1 MNLATEALTLN
12 HPTAPV
18 SGWHLFKDKRVIVFG
33 LPGAFTP
40 TCSSKQLPG
49 YEAMYDQFLEKGID
63 EIYCVS
69 VNDGFVMH
77 AWAKEHTD
85 GFKVKCIAD
94 GNGELT
100 RRLGMLVEKT
110 NLGFG
115 MRSWRYAAVINNGIV
130 ETMFAEEGIE
140 DNHGED
146 PYVVSTPEN
155 VYEKL

>member
-1 MNLATEALTLN
+1 MNLTSPEFYLN
-12 HPTAPV
+12 QPMDPR
-18 SGWHLFKDKRVIVFG
+18 SGWDLFKEKKVIVFG

-69 VNDGFVMH
+69 VNDGFVMR
-77 AWAKEHTD
+77 AWAKQHTD

-94 GNGELT
+94 GNGEFT
-100 RRLGMLVEKT
+100 RKMGMLVDKT

-115 MRSWRYAAVINNGIV
+115 MRSWRYAVVINNGIV
-130 ETMFAEEGIE
+130 EQMFAEEGIE